1 VALRDFVDSRNVE
14 WRIWDVTPERMHPLT
29 AREMFHGEYADFQEG
44 WLVFECATERRR
56 LAPFPGRWES
66 MSMEQL
72 EELLAR
78 AVRVRTSGESRAGGE
93 TRASTFRRIEE
104 ERIRRE
110 EEERSARAADAGLAD
125 STPEPVVPPWRTF
138 TGPSGRQWT
147 AGEVERDDP
156 SLPDAERRALRFT
169 SDDGASCE
177 LAPFPDDWAR
187 HPRERLYD
195 LLNRA
200 TPTAD
205 GPPDKGSPRRRRQD
219 FRP

>member
-1 VALRDFVDSRNVE
+1 MALRDFVDSRHVE
-14 WRIWDVTPERMHPLT
+14 WRVWDITPERMHPAT

-44 WLVFECATERRR
+44 WLVFESATERRR
-56 LAPFPGRWES
+56 LAPFPSRWES
-66 MSMEQL
+66 LPMEQL
-72 EELLAR
+72 EGLLAR
-78 AVRVRTSGESRAGGE
+78 AVRVRTSGETRTGGE

-104 ERIRRE
+104 ERVRRE
-110 EEERSARAADAGLAD
+110 EEERSALAGGAGLAD
-125 STPEPVVPPWRTF
+125 SSAEPVVPPWRTF
-138 TGPSGRQWT
+138 TGPSGRLWT

-169 SDDGASCE
+169 SDDGAACE

-187 HPRERLYD
+187 LPRERLFD

-200 TPTAD
+200 TPAGED
-205 GPPDKGSPRRRRQD
+205 SPHKGSPRRRRQD